1 MKHSETSSQRSRI
14 QLLDRFYNLFLVVCI
29 VYLTIGVP
37 FIFLRKAVTA
47 AFIVVTIAALLGCR
61 HLSRRGHPQKSLKLF
76 SAGMWLILIGLIFL
90 GLPASTAVTSMAL
103 ALAMML
109 AVIVKLQAG
118 VVFGVGYLLGWLA
131 YIVLGVAQLAPAPY
145 FTGIPITS
153 WFISAVSFWLVLL
166 PAPELVQSLHKA
178 ASLQRAVIEATT
190 DGILVVNNEGSLE
203 TYNQRFVDLWGI
215 PPALLQTRNDKTL
228 LDHVVQQLADPEQF
242 MKKVVDLYAHPD
254 QTSRDT
260 LVFKDG
266 RIFERYSRPQLLDNQ
281 VVGRVWSFRD
291 ITEQERTRLE
301 VHRLAFHDD
310 LTSLPN
316 RRLLIDRLQQALVSC
331 QRTRQNGALL
341 FVDLDNFK
349 ALNDRHGHAVG
360 DLLLIEVAGRLSG
373 CVRSVDTV
381 ARHGGDEFVVLLGG
395 LDAEIN
401 AARIH
406 VSRVAEKI
414 RQDLATPYLLIPSLT
429 AHDTQSVEHNCTGSI
444 GVVMFSD
451 TQRAAN
457 ELLDH
462 ADTAMYRA
470 KERGRNTVNFH
481 DLMDVDSEK

>member
-1 MKHSETSSQRSRI
+1 MKYAETSSQRSKT

-37 FIFLRKAVTA
+37 FIFLRKAAAA
-47 AFIVVTIAALLGCR
+47 AFIVVTIAALLGCKNI
-61 HLSRRGHPQKSLKLF
+61 SRRGHPQKSLKLF
-76 SAGMWLILIGLIFL
+76 ATGMWLLLTGLIFL
-90 GLPASTAVTSMAL
+90 GLPASAAVTAMAL

-109 AVIVKLQAG
+109 AVIVDLRAG

-131 YIVLGVAQLAPAPY
+131 YIGLNVAQLAPTPY
-145 FTGIPITS
+145 FTGTPITS
-153 WFISAVSFWLVLL
+153 WFVSAVSFWLVLL

-178 ASLQRAVIEATT
+178 ASLQKAVIEATT
-190 DGILVVNNEGSLE
+190 DGILVVNNEGNLE

-215 PPALLQTRNDKTL
+215 PPALLSTRDDRTL
-228 LDHVVQQLADPEQF
+228 LDHVVQQLADPDQF
-242 MKKVVDLYAHPD
+242 MRKVVDLYAHPE

-266 RIFERYSRPQLLDNQ
+266 RIFERYSHPQLLDTQ

-291 ITEQERTRLE
+291 ITEQEKTRLE

-316 RRLLIDRLQQALVSC
+316 RRLLIDRLQQALASC
-331 QRTRQNGALL
+331 QRTGQSGALL

-349 ALNDRHGHAVG
+349 ALNDKHGHAMG

-373 CVRSVDTV
+373 SVRSVDTV

-395 LDAEIN
+395 LEAEIH

-414 RQDLATPYLLIPSLT
+414 RQDLANPYLLIPSPD
-429 AHDTQSVEHNCTGSI
+429 AHGAQGVQHDCTGSI
-444 GVVMFSD
+444 GVVMFSGI
-451 TQRAAN
+451 QRTAN

-462 ADTAMYRA
+462 ADAAMYRA
-470 KERGRNTVNFH
+470 KERGRNMVNFH
-481 DLMDVDSEK
+481 DLMDVDTKK